1 VRILLLDNYD
11 SFTYN
16 LRDYLLQLN
25 SEVLIRLNDQ
35 IKSDEVASLKL
46 DAIVF
51 SPGPRRPKEAGVMM
65 QIINDYH
72 QSIPML
78 GICLGH
84 QAIGEYFGASLVHAA
99 KPMHGKVSEIFYQE
113 NSLFNN
119 ISNPFTAMRYHSLV
133 LENLPDCLNILA
145 QTKEMELMVMQH
157 KNLPI
162 IGIQFHPESILT
174 KDGLTLLRNW
184 ISLIK

>member
-1 VRILLLDNYD
+1 
-11 SFTYN
+11 
-16 LRDYLLQLN
+16 
-25 SEVLIRLNDQ
+25 
-35 IKSDEVASLKL
+35 
-46 DAIVF
+46 
-51 SPGPRRPKEAGVMM
+51 
-65 QIINDYH
+65 
-72 QSIPML
+72 ML

-119 ISNPFTAMRYHSLV
+119 ISNPFSAMRYHSLV

-145 QTKEMELMVMQH
+145 QTKEKELMVMQH

-162 IGIQFHPESILT
+162 IGIQFHPESIMT